1 MGALDFRAR
10 FEAMSRP
17 GSTDPVPREMAQG
30 ATEWVRDAGLLER
43 STPQERAL
51 FELPVL
57 GWTPEAF
64 RYVLAGV
71 PLEAV
76 GALLWTLDLVA
87 EMPAYDTPF
96 PPEMLRMLPF
106 LSDSPFVTEPGMPPK
121 AELASMTR
129 VVRLRERAALE
140 REEQRAGLWLWRSR
154 TTYLVHTGKL
164 PLEKVRATIGD
175 ALDDCATLGIPV
187 TDDPD
192 FRACGKAYS
201 ELEIEEYQRVAA
213 AACAR
218 TQALRWALGD
228 VDWDDVPMHS

>member
-10 FEAMSRP
+10 FEAMG
-17 GSTDPVPREMAQG
+17 GSSDPVPRDMAQG

-43 STPQERAL
+43 STPGERAL

-57 GWTPEAF
+57 RWTPDAF
-64 RYVLAGV
+64 RYVLAEE

-76 GALLWTLDLVA
+76 GALLWALDLVA
-87 EMPAYDTPF
+87 EMPAYDTTF
-96 PPEMLRMLPF
+96 PPELLRMLPF

-121 AELASMTR
+121 TELASMTR

-164 PLEKVRATIGD
+164 LIEKVRATIGEG
-175 ALDDCATLGIPV
+175 LDGCATLGIPV

-192 FRACGKAYS
+192 FLACGKAYADL
-201 ELEIEEYQRVAA
+201 ELEEYQRVAA
-213 AACAR
+213 AAYAR
-218 TQALRWALGD
+218 TRALRWLLGD
-228 VDWDDVPMHS
+228 VGWDDVPMHS